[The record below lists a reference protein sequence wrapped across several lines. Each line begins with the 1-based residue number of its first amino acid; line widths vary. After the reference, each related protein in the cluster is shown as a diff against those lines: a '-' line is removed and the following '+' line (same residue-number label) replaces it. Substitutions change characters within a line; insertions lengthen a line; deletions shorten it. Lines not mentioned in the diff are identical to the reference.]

1 MKLQSYVFVKFWTC
15 SLTPTHKIP
24 LSIIVLL
31 TKTRNA
37 SRWKQET
44 LIVENK
50 KRFSLKA
57 RNASRWKQETLLV
70 ESKKRFSLK
79 ARNVTRWKQ
88 ETLLVESKKCCSLK
102 ARNASRWKQE
112 TLLIEKIAT
121 ICSTL
126 ASLWKCQY
134 FRRLIYN
141 PVEHLWWSFYC
152 ENGNPWTIFTK
163 KAPS

>member
-57 RNASRWKQETLLV
+57 RNVSRWKQETLIV
-70 ESKKRFSLK
+70 ENKKRF
-79 ARNVTRWKQ
+79 
-88 ETLLVESKKCCSLK
+88 SLK

-112 TLLIEKIAT
+112 TLLVEKIAK

-152 ENGNPWTIFTK
+152 ENSKPWTIFTK

>member
-37 SRWKQET
+37 SHWKQETLIVENKKHFSLKARNVSRWKQET

-79 ARNVTRWKQ
+79 ARN
-88 ETLLVESKKCCSLK
+88 
-102 ARNASRWKQE
+102 ASRWKNRQDLLHVSF
-112 TLLIEKIAT
+112 TLKM
-121 ICSTL
+121 S
-126 ASLWKCQY
+126 
-134 FRRLIYN
+134 
-141 PVEHLWWSFYC
+141 
-152 ENGNPWTIFTK
+152 IFSE
-163 KAPS
+163 AYI